1 MTATPQTPL
10 VVRIVSSALLS
21 CAVAVLSTDLPK
33 NMLAII
39 MVTCVAVGIMVIYTH
54 PYRKQVQQF
63 LASHN
68 VKPQPRLT
76 DMLPVIVVWIAL
88 LLVPVFAPAPWWL
101 TTICWLGIFAW
112 MWIVFPI
119 IDGTR
124 SLRRLAS

>member
-33 NMLAII
+33 NMRAII

-76 DMLPVIVVWIAL
+76 DMLPGIVVWIA
-88 LLVPVFAPAPWWL
+88 
-101 TTICWLGIFAW
+101 
-112 MWIVFPI
+112 
-119 IDGTR
+119 
-124 SLRRLAS
+124 